1 MESVAYSEQ
10 ASCIERPH
18 SETSRGT
25 RHESESPQ
33 LTVSHVCFG
42 FYTVSEVRTTLWELL
57 IIIKFEIRIH

>member
-1 MESVAYSEQ
+1 MESVAYCEQ

-25 RHESESPQ
+25 RHESGSPP

-42 FYTVSEVRTTLWELL
+42 FCTVSEVCTTFWELL
-57 IIIKFEIRIH
+57 IIIKSEI